1 MKKILLITI
10 SISMLL
16 FADFIKNGDIVTDT
30 VTNLQWQ
37 DNADAKNIKK
47 SWLGAINYCE
57 NLTLAGHSDWRL
69 PNINELK
76 SIIDRSKRNPSVVNG
91 FTNIDSSDEY
101 WSSTTY
107 EGNSFDAWVVN
118 FYFGFVGSSIKGGN
132 FSVRC
137 VRAGQ

>member
-37 DNADAKNIKK
+37 DNADAKNITK

-76 SIIDRSKRNPSVVNG
+76 SINDRSKRNPSVVNG
-91 FTNIDSSDEY
+91 FTNISSSYY
-101 WSSTTY
+101 WSSTTN
-107 EGNSFDAWVVN
+107 EDGGFDAWIVN
-118 FYFGFVGSSIKGGN
+118 FYFGFVGNGYKDN
-132 FSVRC
+132 NYYVRC
-137 VRAGQ
+137 VRAEQ

>member
-37 DNADAKNIKK
+37 DNADAKNITK

-57 NLTLAGHSDWRL
+57 NLTLGGYNDWRL
-69 PNINELK
+69 PNINELI
-76 SIIDRSKRNPSVVNG
+76 SIVDRSKSSPTIVGG
-91 FTNIDSSDEY
+91 FTNVESSNY
-101 WSSTTY
+101 WSSTTDDVHR
-107 EGNSFDAWVVN
+107 FFAWDVGFSYGHVDVN
-118 FYFGFVGSSIKGGN
+118 NKNVSNY
-132 FSVRC
+132 VRC